1 MKKGYW
7 VAAVD
12 IADAT
17 GYQGYITGNK
27 AVFEKYGARFLVRNG
42 EKSVMEGAP
51 RSRIVVIEFES
62 YARALECYRSPEY
75 QALIALRAPYS
86 QADIVVI
93 EGYENLGSA

>member
-62 YARALECYRSPEY
+62 YARALECYRSPDRKSTRLNSSHVSES
-75 QALIALRAPYS
+75 RMPS
-86 QADIVVI
+86 
-93 EGYENLGSA
+93 SA

>member
-7 VAAVD
+7 VASVD
-12 IADAT
+12 VANAA
-17 GYQGYITGNK
+17 GYQGYITANK
-27 AVFEKYGARFLVRNG
+27 AVFDKYGARFLVRNG
-42 EKSVMEGAP
+42 EKTVVEGTP

-75 QALIALRAPYS
+75 QALVALRAPHA

-93 EGYENLGSA
+93 EGYEDV